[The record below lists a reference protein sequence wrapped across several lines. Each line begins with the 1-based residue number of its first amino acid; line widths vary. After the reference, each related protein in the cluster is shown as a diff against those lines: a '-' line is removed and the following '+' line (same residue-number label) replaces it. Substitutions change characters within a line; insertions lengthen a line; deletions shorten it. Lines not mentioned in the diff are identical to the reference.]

1 MASSTVVA
9 VPIRNIL
16 RALIACA
23 ALAGN
28 TPNVKLKADAPVS
41 KAAASCSSN
50 EAPVNG
56 GTDGAGRPSSA
67 KYGLSLASVGV
78 GSCQANLTLNGANK
92 LIPNGREVSPAT
104 ADAAAMIWSGV
115 EYAAPMK
122 PRAPAFETPA
132 TSSGVSPPPAKGA

>member
-16 RALIACA
+16 RALIACT

-28 TPNVKLKADAPVS
+28 TPNVKLKTVAPVS

-50 EAPVNG
+50 DAPVDC

-78 GSCQANLTLNGANK
+78 GACQTNPTLNGGKK
-92 LIPNGREVSPAT
+92 LFPDGREVNQQT
-104 ADAAAMIWSGV
+104 
-115 EYAAPMK
+115 
-122 PRAPAFETPA
+122 
-132 TSSGVSPPPAKGA
+132 